1 MGLGLVCRRPAPAMP
16 RELPGLPSAIRLR
29 SAPSLQEA
37 GSPCSLL
44 SSQTYWSFSKFSS
57 HWLDLTSVPGR
68 EVILVTGLWNMQL
81 VSLMWSVELS
91 PGLWLVSITWI
102 RHLFCEVCD
111 IVFLL
116 NFPRKGWLRKQVS
129 KASPVVAELSCWP
142 SPLLRCRQFLFCW
155 NAYFCFFNFKWNIC
169 LQRYLKYE
177 NEVDSKRSAKISPP
191 KGNISVNILWVFCYE
206 YTKISNF

>member
-57 HWLDLTSVPGR
+57 HWLHLTSVPGQ
-68 EVILVTGLWNMQL
+68 GLWNMQL

-102 RHLFCEVCD
+102 HHLFYEVCD

-116 NFPRKGWLRKQVS
+116 NFPRKGWLRKPVS

-142 SPLLRCRQFLFCW
+142 SPLLRCRQSFFCWKCLFLF
-155 NAYFCFFNFKWNIC
+155 F
-169 LQRYLKYE
+169 
-177 NEVDSKRSAKISPP
+177 
-191 KGNISVNILWVFCYE
+191 
-206 YTKISNF
+206 